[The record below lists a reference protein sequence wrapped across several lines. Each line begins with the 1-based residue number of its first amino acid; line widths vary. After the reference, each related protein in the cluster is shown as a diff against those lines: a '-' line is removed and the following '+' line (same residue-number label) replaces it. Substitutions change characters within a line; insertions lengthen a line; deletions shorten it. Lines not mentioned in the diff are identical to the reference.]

1 MLKRTAVAFAT
12 TAVAGLTLAACS
24 SADETTDETTT
35 ADETMAE
42 ETTDAMAGGDLT
54 FAVFNGWDESL
65 ATSLLWENILES
77 EGYNVELEYGDPA
90 VVFQGVADGD
100 YDVVTD
106 VWLPLTHASYIEE
119 FGPDM
124 EELGAWFDSAALTL
138 AVNSDAPVDSLANLA
153 EYGDEFDGRIV
164 GIEPGAG
171 LTATTQD
178 AVIPTYGLEDWEFIT
193 SSTPAMLSELDAA
206 LSNGENIVVTL
217 WEPHWAYGAYDI
229 KNLED
234 PEGTLGEA
242 ESIVTY
248 GRSGLTEEFPQVA
261 EWLSNFTMDAE
272 VLYDLEN
279 ELNGA
284 DPSEYATIVEAWVAA
299 NQEWVDSLTA

>member
-1 MLKRTAVAFAT
+1 MFKRTATAFAV
-12 TAVAGLTLAACS
+12 TAAAGLVLAGCS
-24 SADETTDETTT
+24 SADDEGTEDAADDTT
-35 ADETMAE
+35 E
-42 ETTDAMAGGDLT
+42 ESTDDAMEGGDLT
-54 FAVFNGWDESL
+54 LAVFNGWDESL
-65 ATSLLWENILES
+65 ATSLLWEAILEDN
-77 EGYNVELEYGDPA
+77 GYSVELEYADPA

-119 FGPDM
+119 FGDQI
-124 EELGAWFDSAALTL
+124 EELGAWFDSAALTI
-138 AVNSDAPVDSLANLA
+138 AVNADAPVDSLADLA
-153 EYGDEFDGRIV
+153 AAGDDFGGRIV

-193 SSTPAMLSELDAA
+193 SSTPAMLSELDTA
-206 LSNGENIVVTL
+206 LANGENIVVTL
-217 WEPHWAYGAYDI
+217 WEPHWAYGAFDI

-234 PEGTLGEA
+234 PEGTLGDA
-242 ESIVTY
+242 ENIVTY
-248 GRSGLTEEFPQVA
+248 ARSGFSEDHAQAA

-272 VLYDLEN
+272 LLYDLEN
-279 ELNGA
+279 QLQGA
-284 DPSEYATIVEAWVAA
+284 DSGDYETIVADWIAA